1 MNKKKL
7 TSFFINQRE
16 NRFKGLFRILL
27 QIVSFSLLF
36 LFIVVSTFKLSGI
49 LEIENSVLG
58 WMMSECFFLLVAL
71 GITFLLGKYVD
82 KRRWNKFGF
91 KFNKQ
96 AVIDYFFGVI
106 ITGVVVCLS
115 IFIMVKFS
123 TLNIE
128 KVRGLNWQLLYV
140 LVSCICIGIYMELLR
155 SYQVLNL
162 SESLAWKDYFT
173 PKGAAIM
180 AVIISAFLFSAG
192 ELIGT
197 ESAVNLFLYFMRALM
212 LAGGYVFTRNLAL
225 SIGLHTGYN
234 IFRDN
239 IFSYQGEGAFLLGKN
254 IVFDKKRTPWYNFGV
269 ANQKTKEVITNEL
282 YPK

>member
-16 NRFKGLFRILL
+16 NRLKGLFRILL

-36 LFIVVSTFKLSGI
+36 LFIVFIIFKLNGV
-49 LEIENSVLG
+49 LEIKNSVG
-58 WMMSECFFLLVAL
+58 GHMVIGCFFLLIVL

-82 KRRWNKFGF
+82 KRKWKEFGF

-123 TLNIE
+123 TLHIE
-128 KVRGLNWQLLYV
+128 KVRSLNLQLLYG
-140 LVSCICIGIYMELLR
+140 LASSICIGIYMELLR

-162 SESLAWKDYFT
+162 SESLVWKDYFT
-173 PKGAAIM
+173 TKG
-180 AVIISAFLFSAG
+180 AVIISSFLFRKDSK
-192 ELIGT
+192 EFSVIHCRD
-197 ESAVNLFLYFMRALM
+197 E
-212 LAGGYVFTRNLAL
+212 FTKSVGC
-225 SIGLHTGYN
+225 SI
-234 IFRDN
+234 
-239 IFSYQGEGAFLLGKN
+239 
-254 IVFDKKRTPWYNFGV
+254 
-269 ANQKTKEVITNEL
+269 
-282 YPK
+282 